1 MATLQPNQTLLI
13 LSALSNLGSCVTG
26 TIDQIEAY
34 LTRAIT
40 SVLDCLRGDIG
51 PWQVVWGP
59 AVYQAWDSDL
69 ADNVM
74 YVAKGTFDP
83 AQPPQLVV
91 SIAGTNPYSVF
102 DWLLEDGF
110 VSLQLPW
117 PFGSPPLNLKPK
129 IALGTSVGLLQLMSM
144 VPGAGRPGF
153 GTTLQ
158 EFLRA
163 ELTGNTPL
171 LITGHSLGG
180 ALSPTVALWLSDTR
194 SQWDPNGRAAL
205 SCLPSAGPTPG
216 NQDFA
221 TYYDSQLGGGTTRI
235 HNSLDVVPHAWS
247 QSDLA
252 AIPDLFLPEIKPD
265 FLVSVLVDT
274 AISISKKGD
283 YAQILP
289 SAPALP
295 GIVNQSL
302 ISLLNTDFQ
311 NLTDFQN
318 FVVQMRYQH
327 VDAYF
332 ALLNMSGYLWIMD
345 CVKEAA
351 APLHGPQGRLAVL
364 RNRLEH
370 KRLIA
375 LQRQQ
380 P

>member
-1 MATLQPNQTLLI
+1 MATLQPNQTLLV

-26 TIDQIEAY
+26 TVDQIEAY

-40 SVLDCLRGDIG
+40 SVLDRLRGDIG

-110 VSLQLPW
+110 VSLQHPW
-117 PFGSPPLNLKPK
+117 PYGSPPSNLNPK
-129 IALGTSVGLLQLMSM
+129 IALGTSLGLYHLVTMI
-144 VPGAGRPGF
+144 PGPGQPGF

-158 EFLRA
+158 EFLQA

-171 LITGHSLGG
+171 VITGHSLGG

-194 SQWDPNGRAAL
+194 SQWDPNGLATI
-205 SCLPSAGPTPG
+205 SCLPSAGPTSG
-216 NQDFA
+216 NRDFA
-221 TYYDSQLGGGTTRI
+221 TYYDSQLGGSTKRI

-247 QSDLA
+247 RSDLE
-252 AIPDLFLPEIKPD
+252 AIPTLYLPYIKPD
-265 FLVSVLVDT
+265 ALVTVLVDT
-274 AISISKKGD
+274 AISISRNGD

-289 SAPALP
+289 SATALP
-295 GIVNQSL
+295 GIVDQGL
-302 ISLLNTDFQ
+302 ISPLNTDFQ
-311 NLTDFQN
+311 N
-318 FVVQMRYQH
+318 FVIQMRYQH

-332 ALLNMSGYLWIMD
+332 ALLNMAGYLWIMD
-345 CVKEAA
+345 CVKETA
-351 APLHGPQGRLAVL
+351 APLHGPQGRLAAL

-370 KRLIA
+370 IRLIA
-375 LQRQQ
+375 LLRQQ